1 MRNNLTIN
9 DDKSATTNLLA
20 DLVRINSINPSLQ
33 PGAPGETE
41 ITAYIADFLN
51 DLNLNVTTHE
61 VEAGRINVV
70 GRLAGSGGGRSL
82 MLNGHTDTVG
92 VDGMTIE
99 PFSADIREG
108 KMYGRGTYD
117 MKGSLAAML
126 SAVKTLVDAGAELAG
141 DVLLTLV
148 VDEEFSSIG
157 TIDIVK
163 HYHADGAIVTEPTDM
178 AICRA
183 HRGYIWYEVETIGRA
198 AHGSRYD
205 LGIDANLRMGGFLYE
220 LDQLEKELRTRPP
233 HPLAGPPSLHAA
245 MINGGTEPSIYA
257 ASCKLQVERRTIAG
271 ETETAVTQELQAI
284 IDRLAAADSTFRAT
298 LKPVYQREPFEISAD
313 APIVTALEDAVTRRL
328 VQKPDHIGQPFWT
341 DAAFLSSAGMETVLI
356 GPTGQGLHAAEEW
369 VDIQS
374 VVDLAHILAETAMA
388 YCSG

>member
-1 MRNNLTIN
+1 MTIN
-9 DDKSATTNLLA
+9 IDESAAIKLLA
-20 DLVRINSINPSLQ
+20 DLVQINSINPSLQ
-33 PGAPGETE
+33 PGAPGEAE
-41 ITAYIADFLN
+41 IAAYIADFLN
-51 DLNLNVTTHE
+51 DLRLAVTTHE

-70 GRLAGSGGGRSL
+70 GRLKGKGKGRSL
-82 MLNGHTDTVG
+82 ILNGHTDTVG
-92 VDGMTIE
+92 VDGMTID
-99 PFSADIREG
+99 PFSADIRDG
-108 KMYGRGTYD
+108 KLYGRGAYD
-117 MKGSLAAML
+117 MKGSLASML
-126 SAVKTLVDAGAELAG
+126 SAAKTLADSGIELAG
-141 DVLLTLV
+141 DLLLTLV

-157 TIDIVK
+157 TADIVK

-205 LGIDANLRMGGFLYE
+205 LGIDANMRMGRFLYE
-220 LDQLEKELRTRPP
+220 LDRLEKDLRSRPP

-245 MINGGTEPSIYA
+245 MLNGGTEPSIYA

-271 ETETAVTQELQAI
+271 ETEAAITQELQAI
-284 IDRLAAADSTFRAT
+284 IDGLAAEDSTFKAT
-298 LKPVYQREPFEISAD
+298 VKPVYQREPFDIAAD
-313 APIVTALEDAVTRRL
+313 APIVAVLEDAVTHRL
-328 VQKPDHIGQPFWT
+328 GQKPDHIGQPFWT
-341 DAAFLSSAGMETVLI
+341 DAAFLSAAGMETVLI

-374 VVDLAHILAETAMA
+374 VVDLAHILAETAIA